1 VAPAAIIAAKTVVVS
16 QRAVDMPTRESGPIE
31 RVPQLQTEPDP
42 LFFCDDEPVASAT
55 VARVPAVAVAPV
67 PVAPAAVAAAAPAA
81 KPEWVELIESLRKD
95 IERLKAERTEP
106 ASAPQVETAAAAA
119 AVAAPD
125 VPTSPTAEGAGA
137 VRKAKRAK
145 PVAAKKT
152 PPRPAQDEWGLFDP
166 EQCGFASLLAKLSEI
181 TEGNDPPA
189 PRSRELNH

>member
-1 VAPAAIIAAKTVVVS
+1 VVVS

-42 LFFCDDEPVASAT
+42 LFFCDAEPVASAT
-55 VARVPAVAVAPV
+55 VARVPPAAVAPV
-67 PVAPAAVAAAAPAA
+67 AVAPAAVAAAPTAPAA

-95 IERLKAERTEP
+95 IERLKAERPEP
-106 ASAPQVETAAAAA
+106 A
-119 AVAAPD
+119 AVAAASQPAAT
-125 VPTSPTAEGAGA
+125 VAAAPAGSDPLA
-137 VRKAKRAK
+137 ASLAAASAARKAKRAK
-145 PVAAKKT
+145 PVPVAKT
-152 PPRPAQDEWGLFDP
+152 TPRPAQDEWGLFDP